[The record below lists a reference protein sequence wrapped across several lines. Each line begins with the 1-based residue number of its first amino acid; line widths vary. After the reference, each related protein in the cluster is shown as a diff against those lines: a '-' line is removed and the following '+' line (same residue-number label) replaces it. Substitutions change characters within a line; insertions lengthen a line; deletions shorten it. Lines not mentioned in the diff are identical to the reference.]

1 MDELNFIL
9 AGEDME
15 VHEFD
20 MRFPPAQSDA
30 SEGEEDAPIR
40 DRSALWDGG
49 VIPYELGNSI
59 SKYPLMYPNVR
70 GGTYGYTFMLRP
82 VHTSDFLL
90 RFFSF

>member
-1 MDELNFIL
+1 LRPGIKCPVQAGSSTSNFEPFFNFLNVDEFNFFL

-59 SKYPLMYPNVR
+59 SK
-70 GGTYGYTFMLRP
+70 
-82 VHTSDFLL
+82 
-90 RFFSF
+90 